1 MSETE
6 LMQHTPEQSTF
17 SLQSFEHAQRVAKML
32 ASSDLIPKAYQGRV
46 DNVMIAMEMAN
57 RMQISPLMVMQN
69 LYVVK
74 GMPGWSG
81 KFVIASI
88 NGSKR
93 FTKDLD
99 FDISGTG
106 DEYGYTA
113 FTFDKDG
120 VMKQG
125 TKVDWKMVKGEGWL
139 NKDGSKWKTMPEQ
152 MFKYRAA
159 AFFGNAY
166 CPDLLMG
173 MQTAEEIQDAVTVE
187 PVIDVE
193 ELQKLLDNKVGF
205 LNKSEFDNA
214 KRIIANKEKNSYK
227 KLQTLLNSFKDDA
240 GN

>member
-99 FDISGTG
+99 FEISGTG

-113 FTFDKDG
+113 FTYDKDG
-120 VMKQG
+120 EIKRG

-173 MQTAEEIQDAVTVE
+173 MQTAEEIQDSVVIE
-187 PVIDVE
+187 PSITIED
-193 ELQKLLDNKVGF
+193 LQSLLDDKVA
-205 LNKSEFDNA
+205 LLTKSEFDNA
-214 KRIIANKEKNSYK
+214 KRIISTKEVTSYK
-227 KLQTLLNSFKDDA
+227 KLHKFLTDKTE
-240 GN
+240 